1 MDRASLRSIVHIK
14 GIPELIKTLP
24 AGAAALLV
32 EFQGKTTETV
42 REKVSRFLASV
53 PDTDFLSP
61 PEFTEDPVKQAFLWK
76 VRKGL
81 FPSVGP
87 VRHSGTS
94 VLLEDIALRAE
105 ILSDDVLYMK
115 EFFTWHGNDAG
126 II

>member
-61 PEFTEDPVKQAFLWK
+61 PEFTEDPVKQAFLGT

-81 FPSVGP
+81 LPSFGQ
-87 VRHSGTS
+87 VRQSGTS
-94 VLLEDIALRAE
+94 VILEDIAFQVDSLTGA
-105 ILSDDVLYMK
+105 VLTMH
-115 EFFTWHGNDAG
+115 EW
-126 II
+126 